1 MKNNHRLFYALSV
14 LVFLLSGCVSFPSVV
29 YPTVTT
35 TAQAVPGTHYDGV
48 VTDTTY
54 PTVNNLVHI
63 DIVMISK
70 DNQTA
75 GISAIMI
82 IPPEA
87 ELFYDEQGTLYPY
100 KIQDIVVGQKFIVTA
115 SEVYEGMPPGIF
127 AKKIVFLDMGPQDS
141 LTPILTWTKPN
152 IEGVIN
158 EVTKN
163 DNLGWSGVN
172 LTIDGA
178 DLPNNV
184 EHLFTFISVTE
195 RTLIWSKV
203 KDGYLLRK
211 LDDLHPGQS
220 VTILLGNNYDNVS
233 PGTYNPVVE
242 IIVDP
247 D

>member
-1 MKNNHRLFYALSV
+1 MKNNHRFFYALLV
-14 LVFLLSGCVSFPSVV
+14 LVFLLSGCVSSPSVV
-29 YPTVTT
+29 SPTVTT
-35 TAQAVPGTHYDGV
+35 TAQAVPGTQYNGV

-63 DIVMISK
+63 DIVMINK

-75 GISAIMI
+75 GISAIVL

-100 KIQDIVVGQKFIVTA
+100 KIQDIVIGQKFIVTA
-115 SEVYEGMPPGIF
+115 SQVTEGMPPGIF

-163 DNLGWSGVN
+163 ENPGWSGVN
-172 LTIDGA
+172 LTLDGVG
-178 DLPNNV
+178 LPNNV
-184 EHLFTFISVTE
+184 EHLFTSISVTE
-195 RTLIWSKV
+195 RTLIWSKDR
-203 KDGYLLRK
+203 DGYSLRK

-220 VTILLGNNYDNVS
+220 VTILLRNYYDYVS

-242 IIVDP
+242 IIVDSE
-247 D
+247 